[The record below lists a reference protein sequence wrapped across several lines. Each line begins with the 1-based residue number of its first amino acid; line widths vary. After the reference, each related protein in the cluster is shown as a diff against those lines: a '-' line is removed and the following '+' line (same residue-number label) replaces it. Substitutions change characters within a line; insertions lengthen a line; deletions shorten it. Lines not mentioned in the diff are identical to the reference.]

1 MISVARAAP
10 TSLSAPP
17 ASTTVSRSFVC
28 RLWESSQLPI
38 FSSQLPFRL
47 ALRLIESSGVIG
59 RPDQQELETMADSI
73 VFVQIQGDGRV
84 TEVVIP
90 EKISATA
97 LRGRL
102 REVGVLN
109 TDDFLVFVDEAEEQ
123 VREGATPL
131 PDIRHGTRVH
141 ITRCHKIHVSV
152 NYVNKTIE
160 REFAPGARVRS
171 VKRWAVHELHLDHKD
186 AAEHVL
192 QLCGS
197 TERPPSDTP
206 LHVLLRNGCRLC
218 FDLVPEK
225 RVEGRP

>member
-1 MISVARAAP
+1 MK
-10 TSLSAPP
+10 
-17 ASTTVSRSFVC
+17 
-28 RLWESSQLPI
+28 
-38 FSSQLPFRL
+38 
-47 ALRLIESSGVIG
+47 SSGVIR
-59 RPDQQELETMADSI
+59 RPDQQELETMSDCI

-84 TEVVIP
+84 TEVGIP
-90 EKISATA
+90 ENVSGVS

-109 TDDFLVFVDEAEEQ
+109 AEDLLVFIDEAEEQ
-123 VREGATPL
+123 VREEAAPL
-131 PDIRHGTRVH
+131 PDVRHGTRIH

-160 REFAPGARVRS
+160 RDFAPGARVRA

-225 RVEGRP
+225 RVEG

>member
-1 MISVARAAP
+1 MSD
-10 TSLSAPP
+10 
-17 ASTTVSRSFVC
+17 ST
-28 RLWESSQLPI
+28 
-38 FSSQLPFRL
+38 
-47 ALRLIESSGVIG
+47 
-59 RPDQQELETMADSI
+59 

-84 TEVVIP
+84 TEVMVP
-90 EKISATA
+90 ENVSGTA
-97 LRGRL
+97 LRRRL

-109 TDDFLVFVDEAEEQ
+109 ADDLLVFLDESEEQ
-123 VREGATPL
+123 VRGEATPL
-131 PDIRHGTRVH
+131 PDVRHGTRVH

-152 NYVNKTIE
+152 NYLNKTIE
-160 REFAPGARVRS
+160 HEFAPGARLRS

-197 TERPPSDTP
+197 AERPSSDTP
-206 LHVLLRNGCRLC
+206 LHVLLRNGCGLC